1 MLRSE
6 PTKKVLVLAANPRS
20 QQPLRLEEEVRE
32 IEAGLR
38 RSKHRDKFSLEQR
51 WAVRA
56 RDLQQAL
63 LDVEPNIVHFSGHG
77 ARTGELYL
85 EDEQGQPHPVSAAA
99 LANLFQLFSNQI
111 HCVILNAC
119 YSELQAD
126 AIVRH
131 IPYVIGMNTAIGD
144 KAAIK
149 FAVGFY
155 DALGSG
161 RTIEFSHKI
170 GCSAIELDGLGEQL
184 TPILKCG
191 QAAASRE
198 AGRPAGRP
206 AGRTAEECARSGRL
220 SREEI
225 QSSISQYKI
234 ALLTQSEDGEL
245 HFQIGLL
252 YLQLR
257 LFDLALKHLKNNIDL
272 CPESADGYYY
282 VAVALFRGRRP
293 RVLMMQEAQA
303 IERYIETAINLDGR
317 PAKYFL
323 LLALLRFDYYESNG
337 LAVRRPSSRDL
348 VAEARS
354 KEADGWETER
364 LIDALMLED
373 EDLLSLIRGVN

>member
-1 MLRSE
+1 MMLRSE

-20 QQPLRLEEEVRE
+20 QQPLRLEEEIRE

-99 LANLFQLFSNQI
+99 LANLFQLFADQVN
-111 HCVILNAC
+111 CVVLNSC
-119 YSELQAD
+119 YSERQAD

-131 IPYVIGMNTAIGD
+131 IPYVIGMSSTIGD

-161 RTIEFSHKI
+161 RSIEFAHKI

-184 TPILKCG
+184 TPILKVG
-191 QAAASRE
+191 QRAAVKPGVESQRIME
-198 AGRPAGRP
+198 NQVP
-206 AGRTAEECARSGRL
+206 GRL
-220 SREEI
+220 TREEI
-225 QSSISQYKI
+225 QASISQYKL
-234 ALLTQSEDGEL
+234 ALVTNSEDGDL
-245 HFQIGLL
+245 HFQIGIL

-257 LFDLALKHLKNNIDL
+257 LFDLALRHLKQSIDL
-272 CPESADGYYY
+272 SPESADHYYY
-282 VAVALFRGRRP
+282 CAVALFRGRRP
-293 RVLMMQEAQA
+293 KVLMMQEAQA
-303 IERYIETAINLDGR
+303 IERYLEAAMSLDDR
-317 PAKYFL
+317 PSKYYI
-323 LLALLRFDYYESNG
+323 LLALLRFDYYEGNG
-337 LAVRRPSSRDL
+337 LTARGPSSREL
-348 VAEARS
+348 VVKARG
-354 KEADGWETER
+354 KEIDNWENER
-364 LIDALMLED
+364 LIDALALKD
-373 EDLLSLIRGVN
+373 RDLLSLIRCAD